1 MPWICKTPGC
11 EETTYRRPPDNACSS
26 CRSTRRGINRSKAKA
41 KKKLASSARG
51 LGKDK
56 RLQIEHGVATVSV
69 TPTPTAEQRPGSEP
83 SQKSLQPSDS
93 LRPGEAG
100 GAKQPGPLNLI
111 SDLSTLRSTV
121 PATSSSIAGLGPCDY
136 WAVKMSLEGFFRTSL
151 VKIFGHAK
159 AHTICGKAHDIIA
172 QFQQLKKPMPLERT
186 NSAAGVQALIS
197 VAAAICREE
206 MDMEL
211 WNRHCRLGK
220 TMGVLQL
227 RWMINLPFARE
238 LAFVEGYNP
247 AVRCPD
253 LPGIVATQL

>member
-69 TPTPTAEQRPGSEP
+69 TPTPTAEQRPRSEP

-136 WAVKMSLEGFFRTSL
+136 WAVKMSLEGFFGLASSRSL
-151 VKIFGHAK
+151 AMQRLTQYV
-159 AHTICGKAHDIIA
+159 GKLMTLLPS
-172 QFQQLKKPMPLERT
+172 FS
-186 NSAAGVQALIS
+186 NSRS
-197 VAAAICREE
+197 RCH
-206 MDMEL
+206 
-211 WNRHCRLGK
+211 WNGQ
-220 TMGVLQL
+220 TVLQVYRL
-227 RWMINLPFARE
+227 
-238 LAFVEGYNP
+238 
-247 AVRCPD
+247 
-253 LPGIVATQL
+253 